1 VAWLASF
8 VVAFAVS
15 SVASNAIEDGERGR
29 NAVGYFNPGSVVVGL
44 VIPFV
49 AVVGGIAVLGRSET
63 VVLGMPLVYFW
74 VFLWFV
80 LTTLCL
86 AASWHFFDRGDF
98 EDQED
103 LEEQRGEEREV

>member
-1 VAWLASF
+1 VALLASF

-15 SVASNAIEDGERGR
+15 AVASNATEDGEKGR
-29 NAVGYFNPGSVVVGL
+29 NAVGSFNPGSVVVGL

-49 AVVGGIAVLGRSET
+49 AVVGGVAILGRSEA

-86 AASWHFFDRGDF
+86 AASWYLFDRGDF